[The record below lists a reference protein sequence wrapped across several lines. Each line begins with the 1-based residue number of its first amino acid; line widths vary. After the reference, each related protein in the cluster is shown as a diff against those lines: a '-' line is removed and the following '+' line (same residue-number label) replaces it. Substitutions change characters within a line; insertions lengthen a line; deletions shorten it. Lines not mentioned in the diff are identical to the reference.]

1 MYKSIAHGTTSK
13 PVRVLLIAQD
23 TDLPKSWASIR
34 QVAEAA
40 ARPGFRRQPGEI
52 AVAGDRAVL
61 VGLGEADRLTI
72 EKAVGI
78 GVGLV
83 KALDRAGVAAASLE
97 SVARDPAIP
106 AALLGRSIGEGLA
119 IGNWRLLGFEGTA
132 TEREAPKGSLRI
144 SGVDRDLDRGL
155 AEGLGIGECVNF
167 ARRLQ
172 ATPPNVA
179 HPGWIAAEARA
190 LGRSHGLRVR
200 VISFAEAKRLG
211 MGGLVNVGMA
221 SQRKPC
227 LVLLEHGPKS
237 GDAPHLAI
245 VGKTITYD
253 TGGYSLK
260 TGNGMKGMK
269 YDKSGGCA
277 VLGAMRAIAEA
288 KLPIRATA
296 ALPAAENMVGG
307 DAYRP
312 DDVVTMFNGVTC
324 EVTNTDAE
332 GRLVL
337 ADALAWIAAKSK
349 PDAVVDLATLT
360 GGVVVAL
367 GNHCAGY
374 FCEHPEFAS
383 QVEAAATASGERVWR
398 LPLWESHRRQM
409 RSRYADIVNSGAKR
423 GAHPIQGAAFLS
435 HFVPAD
441 LPWAH
446 IDIAGVADDEGHDH
460 FGTGPTGYG
469 VRLVLELAR
478 AFGAASNG
486 GSGRTTGRRTGRAAS
501 TPAKTSSKT
510 SSRRRR

>member
-1 MYKSIAHGTTSK
+1 MFKSIAAGKPAK
-13 PVRVLLIAQD
+13 PVRILLIAQGA
-23 TDLPKSWASIR
+23 DLPKAWSSIR

-40 ARPGFRRQPGEI
+40 ARPGFRRNAGEI
-52 AVAGDRAVL
+52 AIAGDRAVL
-61 VGLGEADRLTI
+61 VGLGDPSALTT
-72 EKAVGI
+72 ESAVGI

-83 KALDRAGVAAASLE
+83 KVLDRAELSGVSFETIGPECSL
-97 SVARDPAIP
+97 PP
-106 AALLGRSIGEGLA
+106 AALGRAIGEGMA
-119 IGNWRLLGFEGTA
+119 IGNWRLLGFDGA
-132 TEREAPKGSLRI
+132 ASERDAPRNSLRV
-144 SGVDRDLDRGL
+144 SGTGRDLDRGL

-221 SQRKPC
+221 SNRKPC

-237 GDAPHLAI
+237 GDVPHLAI

-312 DDVVTMFNGVTC
+312 DDIITMFNGVTC

-349 PDAVVDLATLT
+349 PDAVIDLATLT

-374 FCEHPEFAS
+374 FCEHPDLATR
-383 QVEAAATASGERVWR
+383 VESAATASGERVWR
-398 LPLWESHRRQM
+398 LPLWDGHRKQM
-409 RSRYADIVNSGAKR
+409 RSRHADIVNSGAKR

-435 HFVPAD
+435 HFVPSE

-478 AFGAASNG
+478 GFAESAPRSA
-486 GSGRTTGRRTGRAAS
+486 GSGR
-501 TPAKTSSKT
+501 PTSA
-510 SSRRRR
+510 RRRR

>member
-1 MYKSIAHGTTSK
+1 MFKSIAAGKPTK
-13 PVRVLLIAQD
+13 PVRILLMAQGA
-23 TDLPKSWASIR
+23 DLPKSWSSVR
-34 QVAEAA
+34 PVAEAA
-40 ARPGFRRQPGEI
+40 ARPGFRRQVGQIEF
-52 AVAGDRAVL
+52 AGDRAVL
-61 VGLGEADRLTI
+61 VGLGDAAALTT
-72 EKAVGI
+72 ERAVSV

-83 KALDRAGVAAASLE
+83 KALGRASVTAASLE
-97 SVARDPAIP
+97 ILADGLDMTSAQ
-106 AALLGRSIGEGLA
+106 LGRAIGEGIA
-119 IGNWRLLGFEGTA
+119 IGNWRLLGFDGAA
-132 TEREAPKGSLRI
+132 TEREKPKATLRVA
-144 SGVDRDLDRGL
+144 GAAGELDRGL
-155 AEGLGIGECVNF
+155 SEGLGIGECVNF

-190 LGRSHGLRVR
+190 LARSHGLRVR
-200 VISFAEAKRLG
+200 VISFAEARRLG

-221 SQRKPC
+221 SNRKPC
-227 LVLLEHGPKS
+227 LVLLEYRPSKAN
-237 GDAPHLAI
+237 APHLAI

-288 KLPIRATA
+288 KLPVRATA

-312 DDVVTMFNGVTC
+312 DDIITMFNGVTC

-337 ADALAWIAAKSK
+337 ADALAWIAAKAK

-374 FCEHPEFAS
+374 FCEHPDLAGRLETAAS
-383 QVEAAATASGERVWR
+383 ASGELIWR

-409 RSRYADIVNSGAKR
+409 RSSHADIVNSGAKR

-446 IDIAGVADDEGHDH
+446 IDIAGVAEDEGHNH

-478 AFGAASNG
+478 TFAEQ
-486 GSGRTTGRRTGRAAS
+486 
-501 TPAKTSSKT
+501 SSSPG
-510 SSRRRR
+510 SSRRPGSSRTRSARRG

>member
-1 MYKSIAHGTTSK
+1 MFKSITAGKAAK
-13 PVRVLLIAQD
+13 PVRILLLAPEAN
-23 TDLPKSWASIR
+23 LPKAWSSVR

-40 ARPGFRRQPGEI
+40 ARPGFRRNAGEI
-52 AVAGDRAVL
+52 AIAGDRAVL
-61 VGLGEADRLTI
+61 VGLGDPSALTSEA
-72 EKAVGI
+72 AVGI

-83 KALDRAGVAAASLE
+83 KALDRAELAAASFE
-97 SVARDPAIP
+97 TVASGL
-106 AALLGRSIGEGLA
+106 ALSAVALGRAIGEGIA
-119 IGNWRLLGFEGTA
+119 IGNWRLLGFDGA
-132 TEREAPKGSLRI
+132 ASDREAPKRTLRI
-144 SGVDRDLDRGL
+144 AGVERELDRGL

-211 MGGLVNVGMA
+211 LGGLVNVGMA
-221 SQRKPC
+221 STRKPC

-312 DDVVTMFNGVTC
+312 DDIITMFNGVTC

-383 QVEAAATASGERVWR
+383 QVESAAEASGERVWR

-409 RSRYADIVNSGAKR
+409 RSRHADVVNSGAKR

-478 AFGAASNG
+478 GFAASAG
-486 GSGRTTGRRTGRAAS
+486 RKGIGKSGA
-501 TPAKTSSKT
+501 TSR
-510 SSRRRR
+510 SRR